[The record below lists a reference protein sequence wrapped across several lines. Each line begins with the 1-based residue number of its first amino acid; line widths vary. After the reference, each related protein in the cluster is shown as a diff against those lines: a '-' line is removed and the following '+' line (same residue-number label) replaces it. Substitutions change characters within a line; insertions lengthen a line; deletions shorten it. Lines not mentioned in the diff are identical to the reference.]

1 MRRAIARWAARIG
14 VAALVAGPIVAAGPT
29 GPGALRLA
37 AARADEDW
45 FAEFEAVCART
56 QDAMTISDDE
66 LRSLVARCD
75 RLRPKLEG
83 LDPSRRKV
91 WSRRL
96 QQCRDLYQFVL
107 DSRAKG

>member
-1 MRRAIARWAARIG
+1 MRRAIARWASRL
-14 VAALVAGPIVAAGPT
+14 AAGMIVAGPLVVAGPT

-37 AARADEDW
+37 AARAEEDW

-56 QDAMTISDDE
+56 QDAMTISDEE

-75 RLRPKLEG
+75 RLRPKIEG

-96 QQCRDLYQFVL
+96 QQCRELYQFVL